1 MKKSITQ
8 KFFRLALLCAVWA
21 GVSVESFANTG
32 TDYYVKVDVF
42 SSPTAAA
49 KVYRATSNNGANKS
63 SERYEISDRATST
76 PNAQRLYFSF
86 ENNNSAVYKF
96 EGWSLNNPATSGFS
110 STNQTWNTTF
120 NYTTNSNTVNTV
132 YANFSFYI
140 WVADASDITGGT
152 ATIENATTAGKTT
165 FFAGNKAKLTA
176 TPALGYE
183 FAGWQRKAYGASAYG
198 SDVVSTSATYELTV
212 AEGDAGY
219 TYKPIFN
226 EIPVEGITFGDDEI
240 VINGTAENV
249 SGAIEGLKA
258 STVILSRPFVS
269 STASTVMLP
278 FDFDLAT
285 FSTGKFYT
293 FGGVSYDESESKWV
307 ADMNEVNSISANTP
321 YLFMPDGNLT
331 ELEFTSDSG
340 IALKN
345 VAQGS
350 TGKDD
355 WTFSGTFDK
364 LTYGDNLTAEYVYG
378 FAGAAQSGAGLD
390 DVTVGDFV
398 RAGAGATIL
407 PTRCYLTRADEL
419 VAAPMHR
426 AAAAP
431 TSIEVRLHNSDG
443 QVTKLDE
450 QLKVVDDADQW
461 YTIDGRKLSGQ
472 PTTKGI
478 FIKNG
483 KKYIN
488 K

>member
-21 GVSVESFANTG
+21 GVSAESFALDSTFHL
-32 TDYYVKVDVF
+32 TVDVA
-42 SSPTAAA
+42 SSPTGAAT
-49 KVYRATSNNGANKS
+49 VYQTTNSNYTTGRSSNRYAPNSQTSNNAPK
-63 SERYEISDRATST
+63 TV
-76 PNAQRLYFSF
+76 LYFSF
-86 ENNNSAVYKF
+86 ENKNSAVYNF
-96 EGWSLNNPATSGFS
+96 EGWSLDNPATSGFKS
-110 STNQTWNTTF
+110 KNERW
-120 NYTTNSNTVNTV
+120 SNTFTWTDDKTAVNKV

-152 ATIENATTAGKTT
+152 ATIENATANKTT

-176 TPALGYE
+176 TPALGYV
-183 FAGWQRKAYGASAYG
+183 FAGWQKKAYGASAYE
-198 SDVVSTSATYELTV
+198 STVVSTSATYELTV
-212 AEGDAGY
+212 AELDAGY
-219 TYKPIFN
+219 TFKPIFN

-240 VINGTAENV
+240 VIDGTAEKV

-278 FDFDLAT
+278 FDFNLAT

-293 FGGVSYDESESKWV
+293 FGGVSYEESESKWV

-331 ELEFTSDSG
+331 ELEFTSETG

-378 FAGAAQSGAGLD
+378 FAGTAQSGAGLD
-390 DVTVGDFV
+390 DVKVGDFV

-407 PTRCYLTRADEL
+407 PTRCYLTRDDEL
-419 VAAPMHR
+419 VAAPLHR

-431 TSIEVRLHNSDG
+431 TSIEVRLHSSDG

-450 QLKVVDDADQW
+450 QLKVVDDTDQW

>member
-21 GVSVESFANTG
+21 GVSAESFAG

-49 KVYRATSNNGANKS
+49 KVYHATSNNGTKS
-63 SERYEISDRATST
+63 SKRYENSDRAMST

-110 STNQTWNTTF
+110 SQNQTWNTTF
-120 NYTTNSNTVNTV
+120 NWTNDNTVVNKV

-140 WVADASDITGGT
+140 KVAPASDITGGT
-152 ATIENATTAGKTT
+152 ARIENATTAGKAT
-165 FFAGNKAKLTA
+165 FFAGDKAILTA

-198 SDVVSTSATYELTV
+198 STVVSTDATYELTV
-212 AEGDAGY
+212 AEDHAGD

-226 EIPVEGITFGDDEI
+226 AIPVEGITFGDDEI
-240 VINGTAENV
+240 VIDGTAEEI
-249 SGAIEGLKA
+249 SGDIEGLKA

-269 STASTVMLP
+269 STASTVILP

-293 FGGVSYDESESKWV
+293 FGGVSYEESESKWV
-307 ADMNEVNSISANTP
+307 ADMNEVTTSISANTP
-321 YLFMPDGNLT
+321 YLFMPDGNLD
-331 ELEFTSDSG
+331 ELKFTSETG
-340 IALKN
+340 ITLEN

-390 DVTVGDFV
+390 DVKVGDFV

-419 VAAPMHR
+419 VAAPLHR

-431 TSIEVRLHNSDG
+431 TSIEVRLHSSDG

-450 QLKVVDDADQW
+450 QLKVVDDTDQW

>member
-1 MKKSITQ
+1 MKKSITK

-21 GVSVESFANTG
+21 GVSAESFALSPN
-32 TDYYVKVDVF
+32 YHLKVDVAP
-42 SSPTAAA
+42 SPTGAAT
-49 KVYRATSNNGANKS
+49 VYHATSNNGTKS
-63 SERYEISDRATST
+63 SGRYTDDAYFSGTQT
-76 PNAQRLYFSF
+76 LYFSF
-86 ENNNSAVYKF
+86 ENKNTAVYKF
-96 EGWSLNNPATSGFS
+96 EGWSLTNPATSGFS
-110 STNQTWNTTF
+110 SANERWNHDFT
-120 NYTTNSNTVNTV
+120 YTGNNSTVNTV

-140 WVADASDITGGT
+140 KVAPASDITGGT
-152 ATIENATTAGKTT
+152 AKIENATNAGKET

-176 TPALGYE
+176 SPALGYVFE
-183 FAGWQRKAYGASAYG
+183 GWQRKAYGAAYG
-198 SDVVSTSATYELTV
+198 SGFVSTSATYELTV
-212 AEGDAGY
+212 AEGNAGD
-219 TYKPIFN
+219 TYKPSFKA
-226 EIPVEGITFGDDEI
+226 IPVKGITFGDDEI
-240 VINGTAENV
+240 VIDGTAEEV

-258 STVILSRPFVS
+258 STVKLSRSFVS
-269 STASTVMLP
+269 STASTVILP
-278 FDFDLAT
+278 FDFDVTAY
-285 FSTGKFYT
+285 STGKFYT
-293 FGGVSYDESESKWV
+293 FSGVNYDETDSKWV
-307 ADMNEVNSISANTP
+307 ADMTQVTSSISANTP

-331 ELEFTSDSG
+331 GLEFTSETG
-340 IALKN
+340 ITLKN

-390 DVTVGDFV
+390 DVKVGDFV
-398 RAGAGATIL
+398 RAGTGAEIY

-419 VAAPMHR
+419 VAAPLHR

-431 TSIEVRLHNSDG
+431 TSIEVRLHSSDG

-450 QLKVVDDADQW
+450 QLKVVDDTDQW

>member
-21 GVSVESFANTG
+21 GVSAESFAS
-32 TDYYVKVDVF
+32 DYYVKVDVF

-49 KVYRATSNNGANKS
+49 TVYHATSNNGTKS
-63 SERYEISDRATST
+63 SGRYENSDRATGT

-86 ENNNSAVYKF
+86 VNNNSAVYKF
-96 EGWSLNNPATSGFS
+96 EGWSLGNPATSSFS
-110 STNQTWNTTF
+110 STSQAWNTTF
-120 NYTTNSNTVNTV
+120 SYTTNSNTVNKV

-140 WVADASDITGGT
+140 KVAPASDITGGT
-152 ATIENATTAGKTT
+152 ARIENATTAGKAT
-165 FFAGNKAKLTA
+165 FFAGDKAILTA

-198 SDVVSTSATYELTV
+198 SDVVSTDATYELTV
-212 AEGDAGY
+212 AEGHAGD

-226 EIPVEGITFGDDEI
+226 AIPVEGITFGDDEI
-240 VINGTAENV
+240 VINGTAEEV

-269 STASTVMLP
+269 STASTVILP
-278 FDFDLAT
+278 FDFNLAT

-293 FGGVSYDESESKWV
+293 FGGVSYEESESKWV

-331 ELEFTSDSG
+331 ELEFTSETG
-340 IALKN
+340 ITLKN

-350 TGKDD
+350 TGKDE
-355 WTFSGTFDK
+355 WTFNGTFDK
-364 LTYGDNLTAEYVYG
+364 LTYGDNLNDEYVYG

-390 DVTVGDFV
+390 DVKVGDFV

-450 QLKVVDDADQW
+450 QLKVDGDADQW